1 LRWPQFV
8 VLFDANGAQ
17 AFGALG
23 GGLPMPWAR
32 RSRAPTGRS
41 YISRRMAAACTVQVL
56 WSMAREKTD
65 IVIVV
70 LKNDAYAILGLEMAR
85 VRENELNIR
94 MKSMFDLSNPTLD
107 WVKISTGLG
116 VPAVRA
122 GTAEEFHRQFETALG
137 AKGPQLIECQV
148 VTPKEWF
155 ALEDYTHRNR

>member
-1 LRWPQFV
+1 LGAAIACPDRKV
-8 VLFDANGAQ
+8 VHLQ
-17 AFGALG
+17 ADGSG
-23 GGLPMPWAR
+23 M
-32 RSRAPTGRS
+32 
-41 YISRRMAAACTVQVL
+41 YTVQVL